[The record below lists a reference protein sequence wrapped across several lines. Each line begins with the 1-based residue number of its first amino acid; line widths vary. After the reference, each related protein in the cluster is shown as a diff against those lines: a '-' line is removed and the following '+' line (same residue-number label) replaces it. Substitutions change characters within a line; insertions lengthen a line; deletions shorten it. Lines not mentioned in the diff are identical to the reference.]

1 MNKSFDFKR
10 FGQVLAKDWKDYF
23 RNFGISLIVWSS
35 IPILFW
41 IATLVFD
48 INMDNGARATVIGV
62 LVFSV
67 LMFVPSKVYGH
78 ANLSRE
84 GVGFAMLPASNL
96 EKFFSMVFYCSVLTP
111 LIVGLGSWAID
122 TLLALLPFG
131 GFDGFV
137 LLPKYEQ
144 LGIQIVAIV
153 CSCLLLSS
161 VFMFGNM
168 IFKKRKAG
176 KTIAWGLLI
185 IFVITMTLQLFHFWD
200 AFGMWVTNTSARLEQ
215 RFLPWVYNA
224 FMLAVAILFYV
235 LTYRKIKTQKY

>member
-1 MNKSFDFKR
+1 MNNKFDFKR

-23 RNFGISLIVWSS
+23 RSFGISLIVWSS

-41 IATLVFD
+41 IATLIFD
-48 INMDNGARATVIGV
+48 INMDNGARTGVIGS

-84 GVGFAMLPASNL
+84 GVGFAMLPATNL

-122 TLLALLPFG
+122 SLLYLLPFG
-131 GFDGFV
+131 GFTYFFV
-137 LLPKYEQ
+137 ALPKSE
-144 LGIQIVAIV
+144 LGLLIISIA
-153 CSCLLLSS
+153 CSIMLFSS
-161 VFMFGNM
+161 IFLFGNM

-176 KTIAWGLLI
+176 KTIAWSLLI

-200 AFGMWVTNTSARLEQ
+200 AFGMWITSTSARLDQ
-215 RFLPWVYNA
+215 RFLPWLYNA
-224 FMLAVAILFYV
+224 FMLVLAIVFYFF
-235 LTYRKIKTQKY
+235 TYRRIKIQKY

>member
-1 MNKSFDFKR
+1 MENGSR
-10 FGQVLAKDWKDYF
+10 AVVIGC
-23 RNFGISLIVWSS
+23 
-35 IPILFW
+35 
-41 IATLVFD
+41 LVF
-48 INMDNGARATVIGV
+48 
-62 LVFSV
+62 LV
-67 LMFVPSKVYGH
+67 LMFVPSKVYGK